1 MRVIGVDE
9 SGKGDFFGPLVI
21 AALVADDSEQQQL
34 KALGVRDSKKISENK
49 ILQIADQLQ
58 ANFAHAVVV
67 IGPEKY
73 NSLYKKIRN
82 LNKLLGWGHARAIE
96 HILEQTTADV
106 AISDKFA
113 ELHRIKASL
122 TEISDGLDVQVLVRG
137 ESVMQVGA
145 ASIIARATFV
155 KQMRR
160 LSEKYGVTLPKGASA
175 AVDAA
180 GREIVRKYGPEV
192 LEQVAKVHFKNFARA
207 TGGRLAL

>member
-21 AALVADDSEQQQL
+21 AALVADDAEQERL
-34 KALGVRDSKKISENK
+34 KALGVRDSKKLTEK
-49 ILQIADQLQ
+49 RILDIAADLQ
-58 ANFAHAVVV
+58 ASFTHAVVV

-73 NSLYKKIRN
+73 NTLYKQIRN
-82 LNKLLGWGHARAIE
+82 LNKLLGWGHAKAIE
-96 HILEQTTADV
+96 NVLEQTTADV

-137 ESVMQVGA
+137 ESVLQVGA

-160 LSEKYGVTLPKGASA
+160 LSEKYGVNLPKGASA
-175 AVDAA
+175 AVDTA
-180 GREIVRKYGPEV
+180 GREFVRKYGPDV

-207 TGGRLAL
+207 MSGRLAL